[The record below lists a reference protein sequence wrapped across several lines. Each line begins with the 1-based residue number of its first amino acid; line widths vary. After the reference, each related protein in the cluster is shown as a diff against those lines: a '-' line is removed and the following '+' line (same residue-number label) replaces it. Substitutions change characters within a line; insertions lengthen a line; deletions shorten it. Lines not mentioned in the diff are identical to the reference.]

1 MMRDDR
7 VVLQLSCPLE
17 KSLIF
22 HGPLLAGI
30 LGCIF
35 MMLILRVFP
44 KKDLSDSWNGV
55 VKGVERISGQH
66 CTPLYISQQEEKD
79 FMSIMFDVQDID
91 AFADVL
97 VKEIP
102 SVADSEKTRT
112 ITLLKPVFFPAPK
125 DRAPQLERYQVAVR
139 ATSDEVHNVFNHIVH
154 LDYSSDVFPTYA
166 AYSFGEDDILL
177 AMLSVSR
184 EKIRAFVEKNI
195 ESAKG
200 VLGVDVARINMSKR
214 VAPIEMWKKYREKR
228 YLFKPYNGYEEYDY
242 TEQAALEGA
251 FVRDV

>member
-1 MMRDDR
+1 MMIT
-7 VVLQLSCPLE
+7 V
-17 KSLIF
+17 
-22 HGPLLAGI
+22 
-30 LGCIF
+30 
-35 MMLILRVFP
+35 RVFP
-44 KKDLSDSWNGV
+44 RKDLNSSWNSVLSNLQKMTG
-55 VKGVERISGQH
+55 EH

-79 FMSIMFDVQDID
+79 FMSIMCDVKDID

-97 VKEIP
+97 VHKIP
-102 SVADSEKTRT
+102 SAADSAKTRT

-125 DRAPQLERYQVAVR
+125 DRPLQLERYQVALRV
-139 ATSDEVHNVFNHIVH
+139 ASDELHNVFNHTIH

-177 AMLSVSR
+177 SMLSVSR
-184 EKIRAFVEKNI
+184 DKIRAFVKKNI
-195 ESAKG
+195 ESEKG

-214 VAPIEMWKKYREKR
+214 VAPTEMWKKYREKK